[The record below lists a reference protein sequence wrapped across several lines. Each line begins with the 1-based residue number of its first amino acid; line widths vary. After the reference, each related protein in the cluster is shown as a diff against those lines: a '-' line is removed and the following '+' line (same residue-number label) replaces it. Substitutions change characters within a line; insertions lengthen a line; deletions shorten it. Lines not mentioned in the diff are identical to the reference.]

1 MKSIVIFVAL
11 LLGVS
16 CDKSKESAEDT
27 AKTTAEKIGVPSEK
41 EIKQDI
47 KKGVEDVL
55 KNKGPKWKVSYKGD
69 LSGKLEGTILTAT
82 SIAGNT
88 TLMGADMTPD
98 KKAKA
103 DHQIQATVVTRADP
117 PMVMMTL
124 TLADG
129 TKCKSEKEQTS
140 KVKFHDENAKTL
152 KADFKGAL
160 TCEGGKKITYEASV
174 DKT

>member
-1 MKSIVIFVAL
+1 MKFIVIFMAL

-16 CDKSKESAEDT
+16 CDKSNESAEDT
-27 AKTTAEKIGVPSEK
+27 AKTAAEKMGVPSEK

-55 KNKGPKWKVSYKGD
+55 KNKGPKWKVSYNGD
-69 LSGKLEGTILTAT
+69 LSGKLEGSILTAT
-82 SIAGNT
+82 SVAGAT
-88 TLMGADMTPD
+88 TLVGADMTPD

-103 DHQIQATVVTRADP
+103 DHQIQATIVNRADP

-129 TKCKSEKEQTS
+129 TKCQAGKGQTS
-140 KVKFHDENAKTL
+140 KVKFYDENAKTL
-152 KADFKGAL
+152 KADLKGAL
-160 TCEGGKKITYEASV
+160 TCEGGKKITYEANV
-174 DKT
+174 DRS